1 MARQTEYTL
10 GGLRPVRQM
19 SKLKRDRQ
27 KPKQAN
33 HFMMTRSY
41 PTRISRPLRKPILL
55 GLAALAVILVAY
67 GLFNHYYL
75 NRQPKAR
82 PQTSVSGP
90 ASATGPKTANSTSRD
105 QSLATDN
112 QGAVPNSSSNSSY
125 WTTST
130 SGLVTVKQ
138 PGANSVLGSG
148 AALYG
153 SAKVSQVQYRLI
165 DNQVGVLAQGPLN
178 VVGGNFSAT
187 LHFRPIASSGRLDV
201 FSFDSQGAEVNEVQI
216 PVRFQ

>member
-1 MARQTEYTL
+1 
-10 GGLRPVRQM
+10 
-19 SKLKRDRQ
+19 
-27 KPKQAN
+27 
-33 HFMMTRSY
+33 MMPRSY
-41 PTRISRPLRKPILL
+41 QTSVKQPLRKPLL
-55 GLAALAVILVAY
+55 WGLAALIIILLAY
-67 GLFNHYYL
+67 GLFNHFYL
-75 NRQPKAR
+75 NRKSTYT

-112 QGAVPNSSSNSSY
+112 QGATPSSSTNSSQ
-125 WTTST
+125 WTVST

-138 PGANSVLGSG
+138 PASNSLLKSG
-148 AALYG
+148 DSLFG

-178 VVGGNFSAT
+178 VVDGNFSAT
-187 LHFRPIASSGRLDV
+187 LHFRAVANTGRLDV

-216 PVRFQ
+216 PVRF